1 MTRTETA
8 ASANHREHEL
18 LSELRLS
25 GGAGRIGFLAARL
38 GVSEE
43 TIRRT
48 IRALEARGLVTKVHG
63 GVHLKEPEG
72 EKPLHDRMGE
82 NAEAKRMIAA
92 RMAADIENGDRL
104 FLDIGSTTAFIA
116 VALKAHHDLFIVT
129 NSVAVAHTLSGR
141 NGNRVFL
148 AGGELRAHDGGAF
161 GLEAIQ
167 FIRRFRVSTAI
178 LSTTAIHAEDGFL
191 LTDMEEA
198 SFSREAGEIA
208 ERRIVVADSG
218 KFGRRAP
225 IIAAPPGFYHALV
238 TDRPP
243 PEDIAALLARHE
255 IDLRLA

>member
-1 MTRTETA
+1 MSTA
-8 ASANHREHEL
+8 ANHREREL
-18 LSELRLS
+18 LDELRLS
-25 GGAGRIGFLAARL
+25 GGAGRIPFLAARL
-38 GVSEE
+38 RVSEE

-48 IRALEARGLVTKVHG
+48 IKALEARGLVTKVHG
-63 GVHLKEPEG
+63 GAHLKEPEG

-92 RMAADIENGDRL
+92 RVAAEVQNGDRL

-116 VALKAHHDLFIVT
+116 VALKGHHDLFVVT

-141 NGNRVFL
+141 NGNRIFL

-161 GLEAIQ
+161 GLEAVQ
-167 FIRRFRVSTAI
+167 FVRRFRVDTAI

-198 SFSREAGEIA
+198 EFSREAGSIA
-208 ERRIVVADSG
+208 TRRVVVADSA

-225 IIAAPPGFYHALV
+225 IIAAPPGFYHSLI

-243 PEDIAALLARHE
+243 PPEIAEMLARHE
-255 IDLRLA
+255 IGVVVA